1 MIVFKKIKYKN
12 FLSTGNTPIEID
24 LKRSPT
30 TLIIGQNGSGKSTL
44 LDALCWALFN
54 KPFRI
59 IKKEQ
64 MINTINQS
72 DCEVEIDFD
81 VGMKQYKVKRS
92 VKPNLFEIYCDG
104 QLIDQ
109 NASNID
115 YQKYL
120 EHNIMKLNY
129 RSFIQVVI
137 LGSSSYEPFMKM
149 KARYRR
155 DVVEEILDVK
165 VFTQMDLILRD
176 QQGQLSK
183 EILDV
188 RHKCDLI
195 ETKYETEMKHFNT
208 LSDLNTNDIDVKK
221 DQLEKNKKA
230 NEDYKLKVEDLN
242 KQIDSF
248 KEELEGKEEADSK
261 LKQLLKMETKIEH
274 NLHSH
279 KKNLDFF
286 QENDNCPTCTQK
298 LEPEFRGEKIA
309 YEKGKI
315 TVLEDGMQ
323 KLNGEVVKI
332 EEKVNHFGAISKKL
346 SDLYVDIAKV
356 NTSLTELNSYSN
368 RIHEEILQLENKQTD
383 SKKIATDLQ
392 QLKDELEKTK
402 IERDK
407 ITNEKKYVDVL
418 REVLSDKGAR
428 GHIIKKYIPIIN
440 GLINQ
445 YLQAMDF
452 FVSFHLDEEFNETV
466 KSRHRD
472 TFNYNSFS
480 EGEKLRIDLALLFT
494 WRTIAKMKNSVNT
507 NLLILDEIFDSSLDT
522 QGTDDFFK
530 IISKL
535 NNENVFIISHKG
547 DIMFDKFTN
556 ILKFEK
562 YKNFTRLQ
570 QT

>member
-12 FLSTGNTPIEID
+12 FLSTGNTPIEVD
-24 LKRSPT
+24 LRKSPT

-81 VGMKQYKVKRS
+81 VGTKQYKVKRG
-92 VKPNLFEIYCDG
+92 VKPNLFEIYCNG

-120 EHNIMKLNY
+120 ERNIMKLNY

-137 LGSSSYEPFMKM
+137 LGSSLYEPFMKM
-149 KARYRR
+149 KSRYRKEA
-155 DVVEEILDVK
+155 VEEILDIK
-165 VFTQMDLILRD
+165 VFSHMDWMLRD

-195 ETKYETEMKHFNT
+195 ETKYETELKHFNA
-208 LSDLNTNDIDVKK
+208 LSDLNTNDIDIKK
-221 DQLEKNKKA
+221 EQLEKNNKA
-230 NEDYKLKVEDLN
+230 NETYTLKVEELN
-242 KQIDSF
+242 KEINSIKDELQK
-248 KEELEGKEEADSK
+248 KEEVDNK

-274 NLHSH
+274 NLHGH
-279 KKNLDFF
+279 KKNLEFF

-315 TVLEDGMQ
+315 TVLEDGVK
-323 KLNGEVVKI
+323 KLTEEVVKM

-356 NTSLTELNSYSN
+356 NTSLEQLNSYSDK
-368 RIHEEILQLENKQTD
+368 IHEEILQLENKQTD

-392 QLKDELEKTK
+392 QLKEELEQVKVQ
-402 IERDK
+402 RDK
-407 ITNEKKYVDVL
+407 VTNDKKYVDVL
-418 REVLSDKGAR
+418 REVLSEKGAKTQ
-428 GHIIKKYIPIIN
+428 IIRKFLPIMN
-440 GLINQ
+440 TLINQ
-445 YLQAMDF
+445 YLQSMDLY
-452 FVSFHLDEEFNETV
+452 VSFHLDEEFNETV

-472 TFNYNSFS
+472 TFVYNSFS

-507 NLLILDEIFDSSLDT
+507 NLLILDEIFDSSLDA

-530 IISKL
+530 IINKL
-535 NNENVFIISHKG
+535 NNENIFIISHKG

-556 ILKFEK
+556 IMKFEK

>member
-248 KEELEGKEEADSK
+248 KEELES
-261 LKQLLKMETKIEH
+261 
-274 NLHSH
+274 
-279 KKNLDFF
+279 
-286 QENDNCPTCTQK
+286 
-298 LEPEFRGEKIA
+298 
-309 YEKGKI
+309 
-315 TVLEDGMQ
+315 
-323 KLNGEVVKI
+323 
-332 EEKVNHFGAISKKL
+332 
-346 SDLYVDIAKV
+346 
-356 NTSLTELNSYSN
+356 
-368 RIHEEILQLENKQTD
+368 ILRRTD
-383 SKKIATDLQ
+383 
-392 QLKDELEKTK
+392 
-402 IERDK
+402 
-407 ITNEKKYVDVL
+407 
-418 REVLSDKGAR
+418 
-428 GHIIKKYIPIIN
+428 
-440 GLINQ
+440 
-445 YLQAMDF
+445 
-452 FVSFHLDEEFNETV
+452 
-466 KSRHRD
+466 
-472 TFNYNSFS
+472 
-480 EGEKLRIDLALLFT
+480 
-494 WRTIAKMKNSVNT
+494 
-507 NLLILDEIFDSSLDT
+507 
-522 QGTDDFFK
+522 
-530 IISKL
+530 
-535 NNENVFIISHKG
+535 
-547 DIMFDKFTN
+547 
-556 ILKFEK
+556 
-562 YKNFTRLQ
+562 
-570 QT
+570 